1 MAVLDGDAQA
11 AGEHDLVR
19 DAVEV
24 VAGQSSADADD
35 GDGQPAGPQLPEQ
48 ARRRTLTQAHLKPWM
63 LAPQQRH
70 RTGCQHGHG
79 SREHAE
85 LYPACEPVTEG
96 GQVLLQGINAGQYP
110 PCVLDHDGPRGTH
123 AHASRLADKERV
135 PGRRLHR
142 RDLP

>member
-1 MAVLDGDAQA
+1 MI
-11 AGEHDLVR
+11 
-19 DAVEV
+19 
-24 VAGQSSADADD
+24 
-35 GDGQPAGPQLPEQ
+35 
-48 ARRRTLTQAHLKPWM
+48 
-63 LAPQQRH
+63 APQQRH

-110 PCVLDHDGPRGTH
+110 PRVLHHDGPGRAD
-123 AHASRLADKERV
+123 AHPPRLADEERM
-135 PGRRLHR
+135 PGGRLHR